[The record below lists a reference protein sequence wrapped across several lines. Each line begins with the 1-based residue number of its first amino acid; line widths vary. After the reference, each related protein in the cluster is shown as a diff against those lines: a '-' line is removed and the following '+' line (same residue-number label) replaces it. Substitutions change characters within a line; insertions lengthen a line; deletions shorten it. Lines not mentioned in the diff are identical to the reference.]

1 MAVCRTFV
9 TFLASIVPLQL
20 LVLAGCLLLMIRGSR
35 VAMDNHHGF
44 FRTLW
49 ERWAYIAAHRRP
61 VLFVFL
67 FQLVSVLV
75 LGGLLGFHMYL
86 IAKNM
91 TTNELVNWKKYKMID
106 SEGKF
111 VNARDGGKL
120 ANCTQ
125 FWCTQQV
132 AEKDVLASI
141 KRAELKF
148 DLENSELQQLC
159 RSRSEGVCMLGWL
172 REAPTYWLAGC
183 LVESL
188 CQAQISRV
196 GDFDEFTLD
205 VKEDTPPASSCRKMH
220 RRSNSGFCAL
230 PPAMP
235 SYRTAR
241 NIMSAAAE
249 GVELRVSED

>member
-1 MAVCRTFV
+1 M

-35 VAMDNHHGF
+35 VAMDSHHGF

-49 ERWAYIAAHRRP
+49 ERWAYIATHRRP

-75 LGGLLGFHMYL
+75 LGGPLVFHLYL

-106 SEGKF
+106 SEGTF
-111 VNARDGGKL
+111 VNARDRGKL
-120 ANCTQ
+120 ANCVQ

-159 RSRSEGVCMLGWL
+159 RSRSEGVCMFG
-172 REAPTYWLAGC
+172 WLAGC
-183 LVESL
+183 LVEPFCRNSNCL
-188 CQAQISRV
+188 CR
-196 GDFDEFTLD
+196 
-205 VKEDTPPASSCRKMH
+205 
-220 RRSNSGFCAL
+220 
-230 PPAMP
+230 
-235 SYRTAR
+235 
-241 NIMSAAAE
+241 
-249 GVELRVSED
+249 